1 MELTRTLKLTATTA
15 LALLFLTPT
24 GMAQDGLSKKQLQ
37 IENEALRARVDSLMI
52 ELEGLKSKVANDSRI
67 TSEIIEIF
75 EEGEDKANAADI
87 EETEYTQEMTDSL
100 LSLWYVHRLVG
111 NSKETEDY
119 DMDSVRFTSNVS
131 DEVLKQRLEK
141 MNSFITLPFNETV
154 KNYMVLYSEKMP
166 TKMSHILGL
175 STYYLPIFEETFNKY
190 DLPEELKIMAII
202 ESALNP
208 VAVSRAG
215 AKGMWQFMHNTGKI
229 YGLKINSFVDERM
242 DVEKAADAAA
252 RYLLDSYNI
261 FGDWCLAISS
271 YNCGSGNVNKAI
283 KRAGGKR
290 DFWSIYPYLPRETR
304 GYVPA
309 FVGALYAMTYY
320 KEYGLVPEAIQMPAH
335 TDTFEIHRNLHFK
348 QISEV
353 IGIPI
358 DELKNLNPQYV
369 HDIIPG
375 NEGTYILKLPFNYT
389 NAFLDNQDSLYT
401 HKADELLSAKV
412 MENIQKGGDENLDR
426 ITYRVKKG
434 DVLGR
439 IASRYG
445 VSVRQLQQW
454 NHIKGTNIRIG
465 QVLVIYRRGSAP
477 KAASSS
483 SASTS
488 SAPAASSTPA
498 ASSAPAAS
506 SNAEYTKY
514 TVKKGD
520 TLYSIAQKYP
530 GISAENIMEY
540 NGMSSSKITVGKVLK
555 IPRK

>member
-15 LALLFLTPT
+15 LALLFLTQT

-100 LSLWYVHRLVG
+100 LSLWYVHRLVD
-111 NSKETEDY
+111 NSKETDDY

-454 NHIKGTNIRIG
+454 NHIRGTNIRIG

>member
-1 MELTRTLKLTATTA
+1 MIMELTKTLKLTTISAI
-15 LALLFLTPT
+15 ALLFLSQAAL
-24 GMAQDGLSKKQLQ
+24 AQDGRTKNQLLR
-37 IENEALRARVDSLMI
+37 ENAGLKAKVDSLMI
-52 ELEGLKSKVANDSRI
+52 ELESLKSEMANENRI
-67 TSEIIEIF
+67 ASEMIEIF
-75 EEGEDKANAADI
+75 EESEDKANVADI
-87 EETEYTQEMTDSL
+87 EYTQETTDSL
-100 LSLWYVHRLVG
+100 LNLWYVHRLVD
-111 NSKETEDY
+111 NSSEKDDY
-119 DMDSVRFTSNVS
+119 DMDSVRFTTNVS

-141 MNSFITLPFNETV
+141 MNSYITLPFNETV

-190 DLPEELKIMAII
+190 NLPEELKIMAII

-348 QISEV
+348 QINEV
-353 IGIPI
+353 IGIPME
-358 DELKNLNPQYV
+358 ELKNLNPQYI

-389 NAFLDNQDSLYT
+389 NAFLENQDSLYT
-401 HKADELLSAKV
+401 HKAEELLSTKV

-454 NHIKGTNIRIG
+454 NHIRGTNIRIG

-477 KAASSS
+477 KAASSTSAAPSTASKSSS
-483 SASTS
+483 SAAP
-488 SAPAASSTPA
+488 SASASS
-498 ASSAPAAS
+498 
-506 SNAEYTKY
+506 AEYTKY

-540 NGMSSSKITVGKVLK
+540 NNLSSTKITVGKVLK
-555 IPRK
+555 IPNK